1 MGVFYFF
8 PPGYNSAKFKNVE
21 IMQGSSIQK
30 LMLGLMGSGG
40 VEVASSIDI
49 PTTAQVEGVV
59 KIVIQLIIGLVT
71 LIGLFKKKTP
81 TAPK

>member
-1 MGVFYFF
+1 
-8 PPGYNSAKFKNVE
+8 
-21 IMQGSSIQK
+21 MQGSSIQK

-49 PTTAQVEGVV
+49 PTSSQIEGVV

-81 TAPK
+81 SGQK

>member
-1 MGVFYFF
+1 
-8 PPGYNSAKFKNVE
+8 
-21 IMQGSSIQK
+21 MQGSSIQK

-40 VEVASSIDI
+40 VEVASSVDI
-49 PTTAQVEGVV
+49 PTSTQVEGVV

-81 TAPK
+81 SGSK

>member
-1 MGVFYFF
+1 
-8 PPGYNSAKFKNVE
+8 
-21 IMQGSSIQK
+21 MQGSSIQK

-49 PTTAQVEGVV
+49 PTSTQVEGVV

-81 TAPK
+81 SAPK